1 LHIVLNM
8 SDQDINVQLPEIP
21 LRSWH
26 LAVDT
31 AAPSPDDIIERLRQ
45 RAVGGDVQPV
55 HARSVVVFEAQQN
68 RVS

>member
-1 LHIVLNM
+1 
-8 SDQDINVQLPEIP
+8 VQLPEIS

-45 RAVGGDVQPV
+45 RTVDGNIQPV
-55 HARSVVVFEAQQN
+55 HARSVVVFEAQEIN
-68 RVS
+68 